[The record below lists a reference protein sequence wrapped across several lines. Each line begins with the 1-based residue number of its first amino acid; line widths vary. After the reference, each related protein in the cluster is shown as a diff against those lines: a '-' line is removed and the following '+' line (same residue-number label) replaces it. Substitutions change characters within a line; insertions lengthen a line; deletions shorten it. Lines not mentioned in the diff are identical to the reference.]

1 MGCSIGN
8 ERRFSSIHKN
18 YQREEGYVNA
28 YAYYFSLIH
37 YAQFVYYAFRSDNTV
52 HRKHQIRNKNLFNKA
67 AE

>member
-18 YQREEGYVNA
+18 YQREEGCVNA

-37 YAQFVYYAFRSDNTV
+37 YAQFIYYAFRGDNIV
-52 HRKHQIRNKNLFNKA
+52 HQKHQIRNKNLFNNA